1 MKVVDK
7 RMVFI
12 NSNERDSG
20 NINNFTIT
28 LPPHLLKRRK
38 NQKMRI
44 VLNDLV
50 LPYTWFNVQT
60 TNRSF
65 HVRENNA
72 GSTFE
77 VFLQPGSYHVV
88 QLRDHL
94 KQQLDYYSGIYGDNY
109 VYTIVYQE
117 VSGQFT
123 FAASKANGVASV
135 EFHFSSASAHKL
147 LGFASSSVNIFSNQT
162 LASTQV
168 VNMMYTDALYLHC
181 DLPTTNVDKGSGDQ
195 SIYHLSSTF
204 AKIPVNT
211 SPFNNIIYTNIND
224 DFVTNIP
231 DEFINS
237 MRFHFHSL
245 NHQEIDLNDDYS
257 LTLKLEILEDDE
269 HELLKQTKINNE
281 LLRTLLLQQHVKK

>member
-20 NINNFTIT
+20 SINNFTIT

-117 VSGQFT
+117 VAAQFT
-123 FAASKANGVASV
+123 FIADKPGGIAVVSF
-135 EFHFSSASAHKL
+135 EFDNSSTHKL
-147 LGFASSSVNIFSNQT
+147 LGFEPNSVN
-162 LASTQV
+162 
-168 VNMMYTDALYLHC
+168 D
-181 DLPTTNVDKGSGDQ
+181 
-195 SIYHLSSTF
+195 F
-204 AKIPVNT
+204 AFHV
-211 SPFNNIIYTNIND
+211 II
-224 DFVTNIP
+224 VH
-231 DEFINS
+231 
-237 MRFHFHSL
+237 RHG
-245 NHQEIDLNDDYS
+245 
-257 LTLKLEILEDDE
+257 K
-269 HELLKQTKINNE
+269 
-281 LLRTLLLQQHVKK
+281 